1 MPHSHPSSATAT
13 VQILDLAAVETV
25 ALKALARDLID
36 EVRLA
41 SAKAKAHLSDPRA
54 CPMPA
59 DRGALECLLV
69 AQALD
74 TRDPELLGRLK
85 AQGAALARDPRA
97 GLPGPRSARVP
108 AVSLHT
114 AIPIHEQVAKHRP
127 ALAAQGPTQV
137 LSGSLPTPPNEPRS
151 TLTWHLNHVRC
162 HEETGLTAIGSDH
175 LYIGGSTIDPFGNVA
190 SAGVHDLAGGWD
202 TGDQRSFDVNLA
214 LNDLSHGIGWP
225 RQYHY
230 IVAISVRGSDKLY
243 AFLDK
248 VVAYAR
254 DYAVNYLATAAGG
267 VAGAW
272 VGLKAG
278 AIVGS
283 LGGPLGAAVG
293 AAVGALVGYL
303 VGELI
308 GAIWGEISGYF
319 KGTTKLFPPITL
331 EVNLPTQ
338 GALAAD
344 GTSTIAFPMLT
355 WKGYN
360 GQYRM
365 NLDARV
371 DWIPS
376 FNPAAIV
383 RLQDRLELAS
393 TAGDDGVQLKAWGK
407 GTGWTW
413 SNWEMILSL
422 YVSSDQPICLVSSS
436 PLTLDALAISCG
448 GNARSAHRKWKLLG
462 QPSEWHG
469 ETLPSLDAG
478 LIPGS
483 SISGTSRGQ
492 GLVDV
497 FVTAKDGRVY
507 TAARGPQTNN
517 VWAGWW
523 MVGEGLF
530 LPGTPVAAISRS
542 EGLLDLFA
550 TGLDGRV
557 WSAAYGPDGQGSWR
571 WNGWFPVLDEVFIPG
586 SRVDAISRQT
596 DQIDLFAVNL
606 AGEVRTAAWSP
617 GANNGAWGG
626 WWRIT
631 EDNGTFALGTPIA
644 SVSRG
649 PDHLDIFAIGLD
661 GRVWT
666 AAWGPQTEYRWRGW
680 WPIGTATFAQGL
692 VIAATTRNLNQMD
705 LFMRGFDG
713 NIWSHAWDGEW
724 KSFVV

>member
-1 MPHSHPSSATAT
+1 M
-13 VQILDLAAVETV
+13 
-25 ALKALARDLID
+25 
-36 EVRLA
+36 
-41 SAKAKAHLSDPRA
+41 
-54 CPMPA
+54 
-59 DRGALECLLV
+59 
-69 AQALD
+69 
-74 TRDPELLGRLK
+74 
-85 AQGAALARDPRA
+85 
-97 GLPGPRSARVP
+97 
-108 AVSLHT
+108 
-114 AIPIHEQVAKHRP
+114 
-127 ALAAQGPTQV
+127 
-137 LSGSLPTPPNEPRS
+137 
-151 TLTWHLNHVRC
+151 
-162 HEETGLTAIGSDH
+162 TAIGSDH

-190 SAGVHDLAGGWD
+190 SAGVHDLAVGWD
-202 TGDQRSFDVNLA
+202 TGDQRPFDVNLA
-214 LNDLSHGIGWP
+214 LSDLSHGIGWP
-225 RQYHY
+225 RKYHY
-230 IVAISVRGSDKLY
+230 IVAISVRGGDKLY
-243 AFLDK
+243 EFLDK

-272 VGLKAG
+272 VGLEAG

-283 LGGPLGAAVG
+283 LGGPLGSAVG

-308 GAIWGEISGYF
+308 SAIWDEISGYF
-319 KGTTKLFPPITL
+319 KGTTKLFPPITI
-331 EVNLPTQ
+331 EVNLPIQ

-344 GTSTIAFPMLT
+344 GSNVIPFPMLT
-355 WKGYN
+355 WKGFD

-365 NLDARV
+365 HLDARV
-371 DWIPS
+371 DWISS

-393 TAGDDGVQLKAWGK
+393 TAGDDGVQLKSWGK
-407 GTGWTW
+407 GTGWAWSTW
-413 SNWEMILSL
+413 ETILSL

-436 PLTLDALAISCG
+436 PSTLDALAISWG
-448 GNARSAHRKWKLLG
+448 GTVRSGHREWKLFG
-462 QPSEWHG
+462 QPSNWKG

-478 LIPGS
+478 LISGS

-492 GLVDV
+492 GMVDV

-550 TGLDGRV
+550 IGLDGRV
-557 WSAAYGPDGQGSWR
+557 WSAAYGPDAEGSWQ

-617 GANNGAWGG
+617 SANNGAWGG

-631 EDNGTFALGTPIA
+631 EDNGCFALGTPIS

-666 AAWGPQTEYRWRGW
+666 AAWGSQTEYLWRGW
-680 WPIGTATFAQGL
+680 WSIGDATFAQGL
-692 VIAATTRNLNQMD
+692 VIAATSRNLNQID